1 MRCECECH
9 KTIFSATSCS
19 YCCAETE
26 ERRLEDIEQR
36 REPVRERVE
45 VSEGSKRLIKLMGAA
60 PALLAALEAVQE
72 AFAYTGPSALP
83 RDAGVDWE
91 AVAEQVDL
99 AIYESTNVG
108 PEEVN

>member
-1 MRCECECH
+1 MRESQE
-9 KTIFSATSCS
+9 SL
-19 YCCAETE
+19 
-26 ERRLEDIEQR
+26 RL
-36 REPVRERVE
+36 VR
-45 VSEGSKRLIKLMGAA
+45 LTAAA

-83 RDAGVDWE
+83 SDAGVDWE